1 MRCDVI
7 GCSFPSQAQALGTE
21 PGADEES
28 VRHNAVEWRP
38 DVGDQRELFSA
49 EQQGTGASHVEI
61 DIETLAF
68 IEGQLPA
75 RARGMVVEW
84 ATLHQE
90 ELREAFRR
98 AEAMEAPSKIA
109 PLL

>member
-1 MRCDVI
+1 MPELSRFFGIVVQMYFGDH
-7 GCSFPSQAQALGTE
+7 SPPHFHALYAGRM
-21 PGADEES
+21 AI
-28 VRHNAVEWRP
+28 
-38 DVGDQRELFSA
+38 
-49 EQQGTGASHVEI
+49 I

-68 IEGQLPA
+68 MDGDLPA

-98 AEAMEAPSKIA
+98 AEAMETPSKIA
-109 PLL
+109 PLP

>member
-7 GCSFPSQAQALGTE
+7 GCLFTSQAQALGTE

-49 EQQGTGASHVEI
+49 EQQGTGASHVEAE
-61 DIETLAF
+61 DIHRDTTS
-68 IEGQLPA
+68 PP
-75 RARGMVVEW
+75 VVDKYTRN
-84 ATLHQE
+84 A
-90 ELREAFRR
+90 
-98 AEAMEAPSKIA
+98 
-109 PLL
+109 LLLGDL

>member
-1 MRCDVI
+1 MPELSRFYGIVVQMY
-7 GCSFPSQAQALGTE
+7 F
-21 PGADEES
+21 
-28 VRHNAVEWRP
+28 
-38 DVGDQRELFSA
+38 GDHSPPHFHAFYAGQKA
-49 EQQGTGASHVEI
+49 II
-61 DIETLAF
+61 DIESLAF

-98 AEAMEAPSKIA
+98 AGVMEAPSKIA
-109 PLL
+109 PLP